1 VSATDILI
9 VEDDCALREALKETL
24 EISGWQVACVGDGLD
39 AVAWLES
46 RRPGLVISDVK
57 MARMDGRALLDQIK
71 RRWPQ
76 LPVLLMT
83 AYGTIEQAVEVI
95 RAGACD
101 YLVKP
106 FEAGV
111 LVDQV
116 KRYLAL
122 ATHAHLESVSSPAMR
137 RVYELARKVAAS
149 DATVLILGESGSGK
163 EVMARYLHVQSP
175 RNQGPFVAI
184 NCAAIPESMLEAELF
199 GYEKGAFTGATQSTP
214 GKFELAQGGTLLLD
228 EISEMNIALQAK
240 LLRVL
245 QEREVERLGGRKSL
259 KLDVRILATSNRNL
273 REVVAQGNFRE
284 DLFYRINVFPL
295 TLPPLRDRREDIPGL
310 AKALLKRHGS
320 GNKLPQLSPQ
330 TLHKLQSY
338 VWPGNVREME
348 NVIQRAM
355 ILTHGEMI
363 QAEDIIFDDVVAESA
378 GTSTHSPA
386 QAPARL
392 EEGLRSVEEQIILE
406 TLREE
411 KGSRVSTAKRLGI
424 SPRTLRYK
432 LARMREAGVALPC

>member
-1 VSATDILI
+1 MSATDILI

-46 RRPGLVISDVK
+46 RQAGLVISDVK

-71 RRWPQ
+71 RRWPH

-122 ATHAHLESVSSPAMR
+122 ATHAHLESVSAPAMR
-137 RVYELARKVAAS
+137 RVYELARKVASS

-163 EVMARYLHVQSP
+163 EVMARYLHAQSP
-175 RNQGPFVAI
+175 RNKGPFVAI

-259 KLDVRILATSNRNL
+259 KLDVRILATTNRNL
-273 REVVAQGNFRE
+273 KEVVAEGNFRE

-320 GNKLPQLSPQ
+320 GNNLPQLTPQ
-330 TLHKLQSY
+330 ALHRLQAY
-338 VWPGNVREME
+338 AWPGNVREME
-348 NVIQRAM
+348 NVIQRAL
-355 ILTHGEMI
+355 ILAHGERI

-378 GTSTHSPA
+378 GTSNHSPA

-411 KGSRVSTAKRLGI
+411 NGSRVSTAKRLGI